1 MFSKFSIFTFVLE
14 LHFVCFLQR
23 GDGASD
29 EAMLQHAKSC
39 DSEQVCIAAMRI
51 QREKRRASP
60 EEIEDAKRRRLEEVI
75 DIDDSDD
82 EVCISRFCTVYK
94 ALPLLVKIIYIYSCS
109 SF

>member
-75 DIDDSDD
+75 DVDDSDD
-82 EVCISRFCTVYK
+82 EVCI
-94 ALPLLVKIIYIYSCS
+94 L
-109 SF
+109 